1 MFVTK
6 VQSTGFKLSYMPT
19 AEEYIQTTDEELF
32 ALVQKHDE
40 HAFRVLYKRYNRQIY
55 SYCRRILG
63 DDLAAEDAFQTVV
76 ATIYEKRDSFTGGSF
91 SAWFYAIAR
100 NRCIKLLRKEKPKMR
115 LDDLPAI
122 ENTLVHEQ
130 HDDVVLQDVIG
141 KAIADLPEDLREAF
155 ELRYLDDYQ
164 YDQIASILNI
174 SLSLAKVRVFRAR
187 KLIQKTLSPYIHE
200 LQ

>member
-1 MFVTK
+1 
-6 VQSTGFKLSYMPT
+6 MPRT
-19 AEEYIQTTDEELF
+19 EDNIQATDEELF
-32 ALVQKHDE
+32 TLVQKNDE
-40 HAFRVLYKRYNRQIY
+40 KAFRILYRRYSRQIY

-63 DDLAAEDAFQTVV
+63 DDRMAEDAFQTVV

-100 NRCIKLLRKEKPKMR
+100 NRCIKLLRKEKPKVR
-115 LDDLPAI
+115 IDDLPGI
-122 ENTLVHEQ
+122 ENTMSHEQ
-130 HDDVVLQDVIG
+130 NDDIVLHDIIG
-141 KAIADLPEDLREAF
+141 RAIAELPDDLREAF

-164 YDQIASILNI
+164 YDRIASILDI

-187 KLIQKTLSPYIHE
+187 KLIQKTLSPYLHE

>member
-1 MFVTK
+1 
-6 VQSTGFKLSYMPT
+6 MPT
-19 AEEYIQTTDEELF
+19 AEEYIQATDEELF

-40 HAFRVLYKRYNRQIY
+40 KAFRVLYKRYSRQIY

-63 DDLAAEDAFQTVV
+63 DDNVAEDAFQTVV

-100 NRCIKLLRKEKPKMR
+100 NRCIKLLRKEKPKVR
-115 LDDLPAI
+115 LDDVPGI
-122 ENTLVHEQ
+122 ENTLSHEQ
-130 HDDVVLQDVIG
+130 QDDIILHDIIS
-141 KAIADLPEDLREAF
+141 KAIAELPEDLREAF

-164 YDQIASILNI
+164 YDHIASILGI

-187 KLIQKTLSPYIHE
+187 KLIQKTLSPYLHE

>member
-1 MFVTK
+1 MAK
-6 VQSTGFKLSYMPT
+6 
-19 AEEYIQTTDEELF
+19 AENYIQATDEELF

-40 HAFRVLYKRYNRQIY
+40 QAFRVLYKRYSRQIY

-63 DDLAAEDAFQTVV
+63 DSDAADDAFQTVV

-100 NRCIKLLRKEKPKMR
+100 NRCIKLLRKEKPKVRME
-115 LDDLPAI
+115 DLPGI
-122 ENTLVHEQ
+122 ENTLL
-130 HDDVVLQDVIG
+130 HDQQEDIALHDIIN
-141 KAIADLPEDLREAF
+141 KAIAELPDDLREAF
-155 ELRYLDDYQ
+155 ELRYLDDHQ
-164 YDQIASILNI
+164 YDRIASILDI

-187 KLIQKTLSPYIHE
+187 KLIQKTLSPYLHE